1 MSEITS
7 YHNYIVVTPNG
18 DIAGFREIDDARNF
32 VSGYYI
38 GKVEEMSD
46 DFSVVYSD
54 YVTDPMQTTEAI
66 CTSLGA
72 YEGECVIYDLDSLIE
87 NTVII
92 FIARI
97 VQELAKIRNVKNND
111 RDVFKYLVSIT
122 QIEVLINYLDKNKLQ
137 ELYDFCIKMTN
148 DYNVVSMNNIKR

>member
-87 NTVII
+87 NIQKSDYFEEEKVELISKLMDKQIDINVNDYQIDKIFTETTVIP
-92 FIARI
+92 RS
-97 VQELAKIRNVKNND
+97 ER
-111 RDVFKYLVSIT
+111 
-122 QIEVLINYLDKNKLQ
+122 
-137 ELYDFCIKMTN
+137 
-148 DYNVVSMNNIKR
+148 

>member
-54 YVTDPMQTTEAI
+54 YVTDPMQTTETI

-87 NTVII
+87 NIQKSDYFEEEKVELISKLMDKQIDINVNDYQIDKILTETTVIP
-92 FIARI
+92 RS
-97 VQELAKIRNVKNND
+97 ER
-111 RDVFKYLVSIT
+111 
-122 QIEVLINYLDKNKLQ
+122 
-137 ELYDFCIKMTN
+137 
-148 DYNVVSMNNIKR
+148 

>member
-1 MSEITS
+1 MSEITP
-7 YHNYIVVTPNG
+7 YNNYIVVTPNG
-18 DIAGFREIDDARNF
+18 DIAGFREINDARNF

-87 NTVII
+87 NIQKSDYFEEEKVELISKLMDKQIDINVNDYQIDKIFTETTVIP
-92 FIARI
+92 RS
-97 VQELAKIRNVKNND
+97 ER
-111 RDVFKYLVSIT
+111 
-122 QIEVLINYLDKNKLQ
+122 
-137 ELYDFCIKMTN
+137 
-148 DYNVVSMNNIKR
+148 

>member
-87 NTVII
+87 NIQKSDYFEEETVELISKLMDKQIDINVNDYQIDKIFTETTVIP
-92 FIARI
+92 RT
-97 VQELAKIRNVKNND
+97 ER
-111 RDVFKYLVSIT
+111 
-122 QIEVLINYLDKNKLQ
+122 
-137 ELYDFCIKMTN
+137 
-148 DYNVVSMNNIKR
+148 

>member
-1 MSEITS
+1 MSEITP
-7 YHNYIVVTPNG
+7 YNNYIVVTPNG
-18 DIAGFREIDDARNF
+18 DIAGFREINDARNF

-87 NTVII
+87 NIQKSDYFEEEKVELISKLMDKQIDINVNDYQIDKIFTETTVIP
-92 FIARI
+92 RT
-97 VQELAKIRNVKNND
+97 ER
-111 RDVFKYLVSIT
+111 
-122 QIEVLINYLDKNKLQ
+122 
-137 ELYDFCIKMTN
+137 
-148 DYNVVSMNNIKR
+148 

>member
-1 MSEITS
+1 MSEITP
-7 YHNYIVVTPNG
+7 YNNYIVVTPNG
-18 DIAGFREIDDARNF
+18 DIAGFREINDARNF

-87 NTVII
+87 NIQKS
-92 FIARI
+92 AR
-97 VQELAKIRNVKNND
+97 
-111 RDVFKYLVSIT
+111 
-122 QIEVLINYLDKNKLQ
+122 
-137 ELYDFCIKMTN
+137 
-148 DYNVVSMNNIKR
+148 

>member
-1 MSEITS
+1 MSEITP

-18 DIAGFREIDDARNF
+18 DIAGFREINDARNF

-87 NTVII
+87 NIQKSDYFEEEKVELISKLMDKQIDINVNDYQIDKIFTETTVIP
-92 FIARI
+92 RP
-97 VQELAKIRNVKNND
+97 ER
-111 RDVFKYLVSIT
+111 
-122 QIEVLINYLDKNKLQ
+122 
-137 ELYDFCIKMTN
+137 
-148 DYNVVSMNNIKR
+148 

>member
-18 DIAGFREIDDARNF
+18 DTAGFREINDARNF

-87 NTVII
+87 NIQKSDYFEEEKVELISKLMDKQIDINVNDYQIDKIFTETTVIP
-92 FIARI
+92 RS
-97 VQELAKIRNVKNND
+97 ER
-111 RDVFKYLVSIT
+111 
-122 QIEVLINYLDKNKLQ
+122 
-137 ELYDFCIKMTN
+137 
-148 DYNVVSMNNIKR
+148 

>member
-1 MSEITS
+1 MSEMTP

-46 DFSVVYSD
+46 DLSMVYSD

-72 YEGECVIYDLDSLIE
+72 YEGHCMIYDLESLIE
-87 NTVII
+87 NIQKSNIFEEEKVDLISKLMNKQIKINVNDYQIDKILTETTVIP
-92 FIARI
+92 RT
-97 VQELAKIRNVKNND
+97 ER
-111 RDVFKYLVSIT
+111 
-122 QIEVLINYLDKNKLQ
+122 
-137 ELYDFCIKMTN
+137 
-148 DYNVVSMNNIKR
+148 

>member
-1 MSEITS
+1 MSEITP

-18 DIAGFREIDDARNF
+18 DIAGFREINDARNF

-87 NTVII
+87 NIQKSDYFEEEKVELISKLMDKQIDINVNDYQIDKILTETTVIP
-92 FIARI
+92 RS
-97 VQELAKIRNVKNND
+97 ER
-111 RDVFKYLVSIT
+111 
-122 QIEVLINYLDKNKLQ
+122 
-137 ELYDFCIKMTN
+137 
-148 DYNVVSMNNIKR
+148 

>member
-1 MSEITS
+1 MSEITP

-87 NTVII
+87 NIQKSDYFEEEKVELISKLMDKQIDINVNDYQIDKILTETTVIP
-92 FIARI
+92 RS
-97 VQELAKIRNVKNND
+97 ER
-111 RDVFKYLVSIT
+111 
-122 QIEVLINYLDKNKLQ
+122 
-137 ELYDFCIKMTN
+137 
-148 DYNVVSMNNIKR
+148 

>member
-1 MSEITS
+1 MSEITP

-18 DIAGFREIDDARNF
+18 DIAGFREINDARNF

-87 NTVII
+87 NIQKSDYFEEEKVELISKLMDKQIDINVNDYQIDKIFTETTVIP
-92 FIARI
+92 RT
-97 VQELAKIRNVKNND
+97 ER
-111 RDVFKYLVSIT
+111 
-122 QIEVLINYLDKNKLQ
+122 
-137 ELYDFCIKMTN
+137 
-148 DYNVVSMNNIKR
+148 

>member
-87 NTVII
+87 NIQKSDYFEEEKVELISKLMDKQIDINVNDYQIDKIFTETTVIP
-92 FIARI
+92 RT
-97 VQELAKIRNVKNND
+97 ER
-111 RDVFKYLVSIT
+111 
-122 QIEVLINYLDKNKLQ
+122 
-137 ELYDFCIKMTN
+137 
-148 DYNVVSMNNIKR
+148 

>member
-87 NTVII
+87 NIQKSDYFEEEKVELISKLMDKQIDINVNDYQIDKILTETTVIP
-92 FIARI
+92 RS
-97 VQELAKIRNVKNND
+97 ER
-111 RDVFKYLVSIT
+111 
-122 QIEVLINYLDKNKLQ
+122 
-137 ELYDFCIKMTN
+137 
-148 DYNVVSMNNIKR
+148 